1 MKKFL
6 FYVKYPLTFGGKC
19 AIIKF
24 QNNYYKGGENM
35 KSNQAYLNE
44 YIKKHYKRIE
54 LKLKPE
60 LVDKI
65 KADAKANGKS
75 VTQYI
80 VEKINK

>member
-1 MKKFL
+1 MFDGFDVWL
-6 FYVKYPLTFGGKC
+6 G
-19 AIIKF
+19 
-24 QNNYYKGGENM
+24 QNKMAGVEMYI
-35 KSNQAYLNE
+35 

>member
-1 MKKFL
+1 
-6 FYVKYPLTFGGKC
+6 
-19 AIIKF
+19 
-24 QNNYYKGGENM
+24 M

-54 LKLKPE
+54 LKLKPD